1 MKKYQSLKGFYDV
14 LPEQQKYWR
23 FFYKTAYRILD
34 QFAYQEI
41 KLPVVENTDLYIH
54 SVGQQT
60 DIVQKEM
67 YTWTDSLN
75 NDQLTLRPEGTAGCV
90 RAVIE
95 NNLTYNGPI
104 RLFYHGPMF
113 RHENVQKGRQR
124 QFNQLGIEAF
134 GFSEPALDV
143 EMILLLDSFWKKLG
157 LKNIELQINNIGD
170 PDERLAYKKK
180 LIDYFSSKKELLD
193 EDSLNRLELNPLRI
207 LDSKN
212 PELKSVID
220 GAPKFI
226 DEVGLE
232 SANHFNEVCKLLDQ
246 QNIKYSI
253 NKNLVRGL
261 DYYNRTVFEFVSYDL
276 GSQATIAGG
285 GRYDYLIES
294 INDQHTPALGVGI
307 GIERVILLLEQQ
319 DLALDNSV
327 DFYLLSLGEN
337 IDSYAFDI
345 ASIVRNNGYSIL
357 MNIGN
362 TSFKSQMKKADK
374 SGAQIAIIVGEDEFN
389 KNSLQIKLLRNEGS
403 QQELQFKD
411 FEKFIT
417 NNETLIR
424 S

>member
-1 MKKYQSLKGFYDV
+1 
-14 LPEQQKYWR
+14 
-23 FFYKTAYRILD
+23 
-34 QFAYQEI
+34 
-41 KLPVVENTDLYIH
+41 
-54 SVGQQT
+54 
-60 DIVQKEM
+60 
-67 YTWTDSLN
+67 
-75 NDQLTLRPEGTAGCV
+75 
-90 RAVIE
+90 
-95 NNLTYNGPI
+95 
-104 RLFYHGPMF
+104 
-113 RHENVQKGRQR
+113 
-124 QFNQLGIEAF
+124 
-134 GFSEPALDV
+134 
-143 EMILLLDSFWKKLG
+143 MILLLDSFWKNLG

-170 PDERLAYKKK
+170 PDERLVYKKK

-193 EDSLNRLELNPLRI
+193 QDSLNRLESNPLRI

-226 DEVGLE
+226 DEE
-232 SANHFNEVCKLLDQ
+232 SLRSADHFNQVCKLLDQ
-246 QNIKYSI
+246 QNIKYKI

-261 DYYNRTVFEFVSYDL
+261 DYYNRTVFEFVTHDL
-276 GSQATIAGG
+276 GSQGTIAGG

-294 INDQHTPALGVGI
+294 INGQHTPAIGVGI

-319 DLALDNSV
+319 NLASDHSV
-327 DFYLLSLGEN
+327 DFYLLSLGDN
-337 IDSYAFDI
+337 LDSYAFDI
-345 ASIVRNNGYSIL
+345 ASIVRKKGYSIL

-374 SGAQIAIIVGEDEFN
+374 SGAQVAIIVGEDEFN
-389 KNSLQIKLLRNEGS
+389 KNSLQVKLLRNEGS